1 MTHTETTN
9 PIVKN
14 ILRIETSLQGD
25 RSITRTFSDLFYEK
39 FEDASANII
48 NRDISKGLPL
58 IDTNWVGASFT
69 PDEARTKD
77 QHEILAFSD
86 TLINEL
92 EDADIITIGLPIYNF
107 SIPASF
113 KLWIDL
119 ITRARKTFRYTEN
132 GPEGLLTDKKVYVF
146 VASGG
151 TLVGSDMDFATGYVR
166 HILGFMGL
174 NDIHVISADQ
184 MATKPDESLEK
195 AKAAGIETVKAAA

>member
-1 MTHTETTN
+1 MTHTETN
-9 PIVKN
+9 PTAKN

-25 RSITRTFSDLFYEK
+25 RSITRILSDLFYERL
-39 FEDASANII
+39 EDTSANII

-58 IDTNWVGASFT
+58 IDTNWVGANFT
-69 PDEARTKD
+69 PVEARTSE
-77 QHEILAFSD
+77 QHETLAFSD
-86 TLINEL
+86 TLITEL

-107 SIPASF
+107 SPPASF

-151 TLVGSDMDFATGYVR
+151 TPVGSDMDFATGYVR

-184 MATKPDESLEK
+184 MATNPGESLEK
-195 AKAAGIETVKAAA
+195 AKAAVIETLKAAA